1 MKGLK
6 GFFWFLFKCFAVYSL
21 LVYGLTFW
29 VPSSHWLP
37 GFLMMSFPVTVLIN
51 FGFLVFWLLVDSKKA
66 LAPLFLI
73 FLSGIFL
80 DRTYQFKKDPV
91 DLTSKDNK
99 EKVFKVLNYNV
110 FGFWITQHHSRE
122 DDAETNK
129 MKKWIL
135 KQNADVLCMP
145 EFNNEENVPDFR
157 TVQFLKKS
165 GYPYSNMLDN
175 KNMKDGTTFKTL
187 AMFSKY
193 PIIAHKEKSTEQQN
207 GLMYIDIVVGKDTLR
222 VIGVHLYSMSLRLSK
237 LVNQKEMSGIKR
249 ETRGTLS
256 QMKKGFIARV
266 SETKILE
273 KWIKESPYAVIVC
286 GDFNETPYSY
296 VYGKCRKLLNNAF
309 ETRGEGFGFSFNHL
323 PYFIRIDNQFYNDK
337 KLEAIDFKTLNKI
350 KYSDHYPCLGT
361 YRFKKVVE

>member
-6 GFFWFLFKCFAVYSL
+6 GFFWFLFKCFAVYSI
-21 LVYGLTFW
+21 LVYTLTFW

-37 GFLMMSFPVTVLIN
+37 GFLMMSFPVTVLVSI
-51 FGFLVFWLLVDSKKA
+51 GFLIFWLPIDPKKA

-73 FLSGIFL
+73 FLAGIFL
-80 DRTYQFKKDPV
+80 DRTYQFKKEPI
-91 DLTSKDNK
+91 DLSANK
-99 EKVFKVLNYNV
+99 KKVFKVLNYNV
-110 FGFWITQHHSRE
+110 FGFWIKPDHSRA

-129 MKKWIL
+129 MKKWIVD
-135 KQNADVLCMP
+135 QNADVLCMP
-145 EFNNEENVPDFR
+145 EFNNEDYNSNFR

-165 GYPYSNMLDN
+165 GYLYSNTLDN
-175 KNMKDGTTFKTL
+175 KTMKDGTTFKTL
-187 AMFSKY
+187 AMFSRY
-193 PIIAHKEKSTEQQN
+193 PIIKHRENPTEQQN
-207 GLMYIDIVVGKDTLR
+207 GLMFIDIAVGKDTLR
-222 VIGVHLYSMSLRLSK
+222 VIGVHMYSMSLRLSK
-237 LVNQKEMSGIKR
+237 LVSQKEMSGIKK

-256 QMKKGFIARV
+256 QIKRGFIARV
-266 SETKILE
+266 TETEIVE
-273 KWIKESPYAVIVC
+273 KWIEESPYAVIVC

-337 KLEAIDFKTLNKI
+337 KLEAINFKTFNKI

-361 YRFKKVVE
+361 YRFKI